1 MKDFVLFA
9 IGAFLILG
17 SIIFAI
23 ALIFG
28 TPFAVVAGAG
38 WVAAIWWVID
48 FVAFIGGVFLVRH
61 H

>member
-1 MKDFVLFA
+1 MKDFALFA
-9 IGAFLILG
+9 IGAILVLG

-23 ALIFG
+23 ALIFS

-38 WVAAIWWVID
+38 WIAALWWAID
-48 FVAFIGGVFLVRH
+48 FIAFIGGVYLVRH